1 MVVRE
6 GYSRHR
12 RAQHDINVLE
22 QRQPARPQ
30 PSLRRLTWPN
40 GTIATTFSA
49 EEPERLRGPQHDTAW
64 CDEAAAWKHPE
75 AFDMLAFGMRL
86 GADPRVLV
94 TTTPRPVKLVRVVAL
109 LAAFGLL
116 QTQFSKAWLAVSMA

>member
-1 MVVRE
+1 
-6 GYSRHR
+6 
-12 RAQHDINVLE
+12 
-22 QRQPARPQ
+22 
-30 PSLRRLTWPN
+30 
-40 GTIATTFSA
+40 
-49 EEPERLRGPQHDTAW
+49 
-64 CDEAAAWKHPE
+64 
-75 AFDMLAFGMRL
+75 MLAFGMRL